1 MLDTTLRYVIIRD
14 NYFIRGTTMDKIA
27 LVVLCVGLTYLGF
40 EYDSFW
46 AFAGAF
52 VTFMTKI
59 D

>member
-1 MLDTTLRYVIIRD
+1 
-14 NYFIRGTTMDKIA
+14 MDKIA
-27 LVVLCVGLTYLGF
+27 LTLLCVGLAYLGF

-52 VTFMTKI
+52 VTFMTII